1 METPIPPL
9 EENHN
14 RVARDRMLA
23 ELGAIAANAEALLQA
38 TAHDVSDKA
47 KETRARLVTA
57 LNQARATY
65 EEYKAEPIAAAKAA
79 VSKADETV
87 RAHPY
92 EAIAIAFG
100 VGLLLGVVLRRK

>member
-1 METPIPPL
+1 METYSPPL
-9 EENHN
+9 EENRH
-14 RVARDRMLA
+14 RIARDRMLH
-23 ELGAIAANAEALLQA
+23 ELGAIAANAEALLEA

-47 KETRARLVTA
+47 KETRARLVAA
-57 LNQARATY
+57 LDQARATY
-65 EEYKAEPIAAAKAA
+65 EKYKAEPIEAAKAA

-92 EAIAIAFG
+92 EAIALAFG